1 MMKDSDVIESYITD
15 VAAQLPSRQRADVA
29 QELRSLLTDELNAKP
44 HDPSTP
50 DAALAL
56 VRAFGRP
63 ADVAARYHA
72 PFVLIEPT
80 DTRGFLLAFVVGASL
95 IPGSN
100 GRLPISLDANT
111 GGILLL
117 AWLGAL
123 LLFFAGRSWLR
134 RRSPDAFAW
143 KPSPVRDRDA
153 VNLPLQLGIVLLC
166 VAGIVVY
173 LSPGAPISVLTGGRV
188 AADALRYTEDFL
200 RPWRLLGFPI
210 LLSIFALLNAFAAL
224 RRRWTPLLRGL
235 SICFLVSA
243 AIQLGWHASSGDLFT
258 SPVIDRSARLALQLL
273 GAALMITAA
282 VETYREWIR
291 IPAPR
296 HPGALSLATEK

>member
-1 MMKDSDVIESYITD
+1 MKASDVIESYVAD

-29 QELRSLLTDELNAKP
+29 VELRSLLNDELNAKP
-44 HDPSTP
+44 NDPSTP

-72 PFVLIEPT
+72 PYVLIEPA
-80 DTRGFLLAFVVGASL
+80 DTRSFLLAAVVGASL
-95 IPGSN
+95 IPSSN
-100 GRLPISLDANT
+100 GHLPISLDKNT
-111 GGILLL
+111 AGILLL
-117 AWLGAL
+117 AWLGTL
-123 LLFFAGRSWLR
+123 LLFYAGRSWLR
-134 RRSPDAFAW
+134 RRQPNSFQW

-153 VNLPLQLGIVLLC
+153 VSLPLQLGIVLLC
-166 VAGIVVY
+166 VFGIAIY
-173 LSPGAPISVLTGGRV
+173 LSPGPAISLVSGGRV
-188 AADALRYTEDFL
+188 AADSLRYTQDFL
-200 RPWRLLGFPI
+200 QPWRLLGFPI

-243 AIQLGWHASSGDLFT
+243 AIQLGWHASSGDLFA
-258 SPVIDRSARLALQLL
+258 SAVIDRSARLALQLL

-282 VETYREWIR
+282 IETYREWIR
-291 IPAPR
+291 IPAATQTG
-296 HPGALSLATEK
+296 HLSLAAEK

>member
-1 MMKDSDVIESYITD
+1 MKASDVIESYVAD

-29 QELRSLLTDELNAKP
+29 AELRSLLNEELNAKP
-44 HDPSTP
+44 HDPSSP

-72 PFVLIEPT
+72 PYVLIEPS
-80 DTRGFLLAFVVGASL
+80 DTRSFLLAAVVGASL
-95 IPGSN
+95 IPSSN
-100 GRLPISLDANT
+100 GHLPISLDKNT
-111 GGILLL
+111 AGILLL
-117 AWLGAL
+117 AWLGTL

-134 RRSPDAFAW
+134 RRQPNSFQW

-153 VNLPLQLGIVLLC
+153 VSLPLQLGIVLLC
-166 VAGIVVY
+166 VFGIAIY
-173 LSPGAPISVLTGGRV
+173 LSPGPAISLVSGGRV
-188 AADALRYTEDFL
+188 AADSLRYTQDFL
-200 RPWRLLGFPI
+200 QPWRLLGFPI

-243 AIQLGWHASSGDLFT
+243 AIQLGWHASSGDLFA
-258 SPVIDRSARLALQLL
+258 SAVIDRSARLALQLL

-282 VETYREWIR
+282 IETYREWIR
-291 IPAPR
+291 IPAATQTG
-296 HPGALSLATEK
+296 HLSLAAEK

>member
-1 MMKDSDVIESYITD
+1 MKASDVIESYVAD

-29 QELRSLLTDELNAKP
+29 VELRSLLNDELNAKP
-44 HDPSTP
+44 NDPSTP

-72 PFVLIEPT
+72 PYVLIEPA
-80 DTRGFLLAFVVGASL
+80 DTRSFLLAAVVGASL
-95 IPGSN
+95 IPSSN
-100 GRLPISLDANT
+100 GHLPISLDKNT
-111 GGILLL
+111 AGILLL
-117 AWLGAL
+117 AWLGTL

-134 RRSPDAFAW
+134 RRQPNSFQW

-153 VNLPLQLGIVLLC
+153 VSLPLQLGIVLLC
-166 VAGIVVY
+166 VFGIAIY
-173 LSPGAPISVLTGGRV
+173 LSPGPAISLVSGGRV
-188 AADALRYTEDFL
+188 AADSLRYTQDFL
-200 RPWRLLGFPI
+200 QPWRLLGFPI

-243 AIQLGWHASSGDLFT
+243 AIQLGWHASSGDLFA
-258 SPVIDRSARLALQLL
+258 SAVIDRSARLALQLL

-282 VETYREWIR
+282 IETYREWIR
-291 IPAPR
+291 IPAATQTG
-296 HPGALSLATEK
+296 HLSLAAEK

>member
-1 MMKDSDVIESYITD
+1 MKASDVIESYVAD

-29 QELRSLLTDELNAKP
+29 AELRSLLNDELNAKP
-44 HDPSTP
+44 NDPSPP

-72 PFVLIEPT
+72 PYVLIEPA
-80 DTRGFLLAFVVGASL
+80 DTRSFLLAAVVGASL
-95 IPGSN
+95 IPSSN
-100 GRLPISLDANT
+100 GHLPISLDKNT
-111 GGILLL
+111 AGILLL
-117 AWLGAL
+117 AWLGTL
-123 LLFFAGRSWLR
+123 LLFYAGRSWLR
-134 RRSPDAFAW
+134 RRQPNSFQW

-153 VNLPLQLGIVLLC
+153 VSLPLQLGIVLLC
-166 VAGIVVY
+166 VFGIAIY
-173 LSPGAPISVLTGGRV
+173 LSPGPAISLVSGGRV
-188 AADALRYTEDFL
+188 AADSLRYTQDFL
-200 RPWRLLGFPI
+200 QPWRLLGFPI

-243 AIQLGWHASSGDLFT
+243 AIQLGWHASSGDLFA
-258 SPVIDRSARLALQLL
+258 SAVIDRSARLALQLL

-282 VETYREWIR
+282 IETYREWIR
-291 IPAPR
+291 IPAATQTG
-296 HPGALSLATEK
+296 HLSLAAEK

>member
-1 MMKDSDVIESYITD
+1 MKASDVIESYVAD

-29 QELRSLLTDELNAKP
+29 VELRSLLNDELNAKP
-44 HDPSTP
+44 NDPSTP

-72 PFVLIEPT
+72 PYVLIEPA
-80 DTRGFLLAFVVGASL
+80 DTRSFLLAAVVGASL
-95 IPGSN
+95 IPSSN
-100 GRLPISLDANT
+100 GHLPISLDKNT
-111 GGILLL
+111 AGILLL
-117 AWLGAL
+117 AWLGTL
-123 LLFFAGRSWLR
+123 LLFYAGRSWLR
-134 RRSPDAFAW
+134 RRQPNSFQW

-153 VNLPLQLGIVLLC
+153 VSFPLQLGIVLLC
-166 VAGIVVY
+166 VFGIAIY
-173 LSPGAPISVLTGGRV
+173 LSPGPAISLVSGGRV
-188 AADALRYTEDFL
+188 AADSLRYTQDFL
-200 RPWRLLGFPI
+200 QPWRLLGFPI

-243 AIQLGWHASSGDLFT
+243 AIQLGWHASSGDLFA
-258 SPVIDRSARLALQLL
+258 SAVIDRSARLALQLL

-282 VETYREWIR
+282 IETYREWIR
-291 IPAPR
+291 IPAATQTG
-296 HPGALSLATEK
+296 HLSLAAEK

>member
-1 MMKDSDVIESYITD
+1 MKASDVIESYVAD

-29 QELRSLLTDELNAKP
+29 AELRSLLNDELNAKP
-44 HDPSTP
+44 NDPSPP

-72 PFVLIEPT
+72 PYVLIEPA
-80 DTRGFLLAFVVGASL
+80 DTRSFLLAAVVGASL
-95 IPGSN
+95 IPSSN
-100 GRLPISLDANT
+100 GHLPISLDKNT
-111 GGILLL
+111 AGILLL

-134 RRSPDAFAW
+134 RRQPNSFQW

-153 VNLPLQLGIVLLC
+153 VSLPLQLGIVLLC
-166 VAGIVVY
+166 VFAITIY
-173 LSPGAPISVLTGGRV
+173 LSPGPAISLVSGGRV
-188 AADALRYTEDFL
+188 AADSFRYTEDFL
-200 RPWRLLGFPI
+200 QPWRLLGFPI

-243 AIQLGWHASSGDLFT
+243 AIQLGWHASSGDLFA
-258 SPVIDRSARLALQLL
+258 SAVIDRSARLALQLL

-282 VETYREWIR
+282 IETYREWIR
-291 IPAPR
+291 IPAATQTG
-296 HPGALSLATEK
+296 HLSLAAEK

>member
-1 MMKDSDVIESYITD
+1 MKASDVIESYVAD

-29 QELRSLLTDELNAKP
+29 VELRSLLNDELNAKP
-44 HDPSTP
+44 NDPSTP

-72 PFVLIEPT
+72 PYVLIEPA
-80 DTRGFLLAFVVGASL
+80 DTRSFLLAAVVGASL
-95 IPGSN
+95 IPSSN
-100 GRLPISLDANT
+100 GHLPISLDKNT
-111 GGILLL
+111 AGILLL

-134 RRSPDAFAW
+134 RRQPNSFQW

-153 VNLPLQLGIVLLC
+153 VSLPLQLGIVLLC
-166 VAGIVVY
+166 VFGIAIY
-173 LSPGAPISVLTGGRV
+173 LSPGPAISLVSGGRV
-188 AADALRYTEDFL
+188 AADSLRYTQDFL
-200 RPWRLLGFPI
+200 QPWRLLGFPI

-243 AIQLGWHASSGDLFT
+243 AIQLGWHASSGDLFA
-258 SPVIDRSARLALQLL
+258 SAVIDRSARLALQLL

-282 VETYREWIR
+282 IETYREWIR
-291 IPAPR
+291 IPAATQTG
-296 HPGALSLATEK
+296 HLSLAAEK

>member
-1 MMKDSDVIESYITD
+1 MKALDVIESYVAD
-15 VAAQLPSRQRADVA
+15 VAAQLPQRQRADVA
-29 QELRSLLTDELNAKP
+29 AELRSLLIEELNAKP
-44 HDPSTP
+44 HDASSP

-72 PFVLIEPT
+72 PYVLIEPS
-80 DTRGFLLAFVVGASL
+80 DTRSFLLAFVVGASL

-153 VNLPLQLGIVLLC
+153 VNLPLQFGIVLLC

-173 LSPGAPISVLTGGRV
+173 LSPGAPISFLSGGRIG
-188 AADALRYTEDFL
+188 ADALRYTDDFL
-200 RPWRLLGFPI
+200 QPWRLLGFPV
-210 LLSIFALLNAFAAL
+210 LLSVFAVLNAMAAL

-243 AIQLGWHASSGDLFT
+243 AIQLGWHASSGDLFA

-282 VETYREWIR
+282 IETYREWIR

-296 HPGALSLATEK
+296 QSGSFSLAAEK